1 MRPGPGPGEKLP
13 RSPADH
19 QTMVYVA
26 GSVLLIWSAA
36 SLLVLALCAAA
47 ARGDRLD
54 RAARRTAHVEARLRR
69 LPEPVA
75 FETAMAEQLDAE
87 HLNAERAVVALRRP
101 ARHCAPAGR
110 SAAPLP
116 ARR

>member
-1 MRPGPGPGEKLP
+1 MRPGGGAGHKPA
-13 RSPADH
+13 SAPADH
-19 QTMVYVA
+19 PHMVYVA
-26 GSVLLIWSAA
+26 GLVLLIWSAA

-54 RAARRTAHVEARLRR
+54 RATRRTAEVQARLRR
-69 LPEPVA
+69 VPEPVA
-75 FETAMAEQLDAE
+75 FETAMIE
-87 HLNAERAVVALRRP
+87 HLEAGRGVTVVRRP

-110 SAAPLP
+110 VAAPPLP